1 MNYENLDSLK
11 QEIDQSLSER
21 KFAIFYGM
29 ERSEIDRE
37 MAIVWDAEAHPD
49 FREFFAVAEAAGIRI
64 IVVHYKT
71 LPAGQIGELLD
82 QLDEL
87 DLDRD
92 ERRNLARDLQRL
104 KMYEGFISALDLS
117 FDHATQTYLFSATTT
132 WYKELLDILQQF
144 EVFSPG
150 FGGPEDIDDEP
161 ISGGY
166 FSKN

>member
-1 MNYENLDSLK
+1 
-11 QEIDQSLSER
+11 
-21 KFAIFYGM
+21 M
-29 ERSEIDRE
+29 EYVVNDIN
-37 MAIVWDAEAHPD
+37 
-49 FREFFAVAEAAGIRI
+49 IRI
-64 IVVHYKT
+64 IVVHYKS
-71 LPAGQIGELLD
+71 LPAGQIGELLE

-104 KMYEGFISALDLS
+104 KMYEGFVSALDLS
-117 FDHATQTYLFSATTT
+117 FDNATQTYLFNATTS

-150 FGGPEDIDDEP
+150 FGAPEDIDDEP